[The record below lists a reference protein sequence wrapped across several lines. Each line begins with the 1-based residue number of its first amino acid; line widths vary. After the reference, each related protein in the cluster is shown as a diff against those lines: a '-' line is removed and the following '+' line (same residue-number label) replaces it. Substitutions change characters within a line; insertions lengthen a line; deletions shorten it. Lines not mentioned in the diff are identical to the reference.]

1 MHHFVNDVIDG
12 LVSLWPLF
20 HHTARKCRNEYS
32 ASRPLLWLLHEGF
45 TRWGSG
51 KKAKG
56 LVSFFMPLI
65 PHIPP
70 AWGWHRQLGF
80 CQLSGL
86 RTIEDAWVHSK
97 LSNNFIQLCEY
108 PCIYIVGVFNPVILH
123 PNVFPSGK
131 VSLSLIDKNKG
142 WKPQITTKEV
152 HCDLKVEDK
161 YSLW

>member
-1 MHHFVNDVIDG
+1 MGWSVYGHYFIIQQGSAGMNIQQAG
-12 LVSLWPLF
+12 LYCGCCATWARQWEEGKGFSLIFHARSLIYLLLGGDIGSQPLP
-20 HHTARKCRNEYS
+20 TQWTQNYRRCLS
-32 ASRPLLWLLHEGF
+32 A
-45 TRWGSG
+45 
-51 KKAKG
+51 
-56 LVSFFMPLI
+56 
-65 PHIPP
+65 
-70 AWGWHRQLGF
+70 
-80 CQLSGL
+80 
-86 RTIEDAWVHSK
+86 

>member
-1 MHHFVNDVIDG
+1 MAII
-12 LVSLWPLF
+12 SS
-20 HHTARKCRNEYS
+20 YS
-32 ASRPLLWLLHEGF
+32 KEVQEWIFSKQAFIVAAAQLGQ
-45 TRWGSG
+45 GSG

-65 PHIPP
+65 PYIPP
-70 AWGWHRQLGF
+70 AGGWHRQLGF
-80 CQLSGL
+80 YRLSGL
-86 RTIEDAWVHSK
+86 RTIKDAWVHSK